1 MSAKGELNQVE
12 ANFSSKSFFG
22 MPLTAHE
29 VLVERCDKYL
39 SDLYW
44 KDVNL
49 FSVRYHETTPIED
62 IAVYEVPG
70 MERPSFRAV
79 IHKKKKASYHPA
91 THLSIE
97 KSASAYSGEHEQQN
111 SQGSPAVIHLPPP
124 VPAEPDDAPIFHPLS
139 MRKKGDQTLV
149 QHGAPSGSV
158 CVLSFLSRAFD
169 NIATAWLCDGIVRVR
184 QCYIQARA
192 SLSVATRGVTGAIVE
207 ISFTS
212 EISSQKSKMTLP

>member
-1 MSAKGELNQVE
+1 
-12 ANFSSKSFFG
+12 

-79 IHKKKKASYHPA
+79 IHKKKKVVITQP
-91 THLSIE
+91 HLSIE

-124 VPAEPDDAPIFHPLS
+124 VPAEPDDAPIFTPLS
-139 MRKKGDQTLV
+139 MRKKGRSNFGPAWSTKWFRLRFKLSKSCIR
-149 QHGAPSGSV
+149 QHRNRLALRWDSQSEAMLYSSKG
-158 CVLSFLSRAFD
+158 
-169 NIATAWLCDGIVRVR
+169 
-184 QCYIQARA
+184 
-192 SLSVATRGVTGAIVE
+192 VA
-207 ISFTS
+207 
-212 EISSQKSKMTLP
+212 ISSYTGSDGCDRRDIVYLGNFLPKNQR